1 MKKLPVK
8 IYVLIIATLA
18 SFLSP
23 FITSAVNVA
32 LPVIVSDFQIDTVI
46 QNWIAASYLLSAAIF
61 AVPFGRISEI
71 YGMKK
76 VFTWGILIYTI
87 SAFLAAIAPSALLL
101 IIFRIIQG
109 TGSAM
114 IFVTSLALIGAVFP
128 LMERGKA
135 IGITVGMV
143 YTGLTLGPILGGML
157 TRNLGWP
164 YIFLITIPL
173 GILIL
178 ILIRL
183 TIKEEW
189 AEEKGEKFDLTGSF
203 LYAIALFMLMYG
215 FSTLPN
221 LTSLL
226 IFIGGILFMGI
237 FIKWELKHSSPIL
250 NMKLFRNVTYASSSL
265 AAFINYS
272 ATFAVALLLSFFLQ
286 YIKGLDSQITGLI
299 LVVQPMIM
307 AMVAPLAG
315 KLSDKEDPQILAAV
329 GLAISTVSLFILSF
343 INEDSSISFI
353 IISLLI
359 LGLGFGMF
367 SSPNTK
373 AIMGSVERKYYGIAS
388 ATVSSVRLIGQSF
401 SIGIVT
407 VIFSLLIGRIPITVD
422 LFPVLIKSTQ
432 IAFLIF
438 TVLCFSGIMIL
449 LKTKI
454 KN

>member
-143 YTGLTLGPILGGML
+143 YTGLTLGPILGGIL
-157 TRNLGWP
+157 TQNLGWP

-189 AEEKGEKFDLTGSF
+189 AEEKGEKFDFTGSF
-203 LYAIALFMLMYG
+203 LYAIALFMLMYS

-226 IFIGGILFMGI
+226 LFLGGILFMGI
-237 FIKWELKHSSPIL
+237 FIKWELNHSSPIF
-250 NMKLFRNVTYASSSL
+250 NMILFKNVIYASSSL

-286 YIKGLDSQITGLI
+286 YINGLDSQITGLI

-307 AMVAPLAG
+307 ALVAPLAG
-315 KLSDKEDPQILAAV
+315 KLSDKKDPQILAAI

-343 INEDSSISFI
+343 INKDSSISFI

-359 LGLGFGMF
+359 LGFGFGMF

-373 AIMGSVERKYYGIAS
+373 AIMGSVERKYYGTAS

-407 VIFSLLIGRIPITVD
+407 VIFSFLIGRIQITAE
-422 LFPVLIKSTQ
+422 LFPLLIKSTQ

-438 TVLCFSGIMIL
+438 TVLCFSGIMVL

-454 KN
+454 KH